1 MVRFRDISIKRKLT
15 AIIMFSSSIALLLS
29 CAALAT
35 YDWIS
40 SERALVRR
48 IGTMAEI
55 IGFNSTAALAFDNA
69 QDASETLSALRVEPH
84 VIAACIYDDEKNIF
98 AIYQRETLPFN
109 PPQAASDGNQFVD
122 NHLHLHRAIELDGQR
137 IGSVYILADLGEMQE
152 RLRRYVGIVAL
163 AVMISSLAAFLVG
176 SRLRD
181 QISTPLLDLAS
192 KMRIVSNDKD
202 YGVRAE
208 KYSEDELGEL
218 IDGFNAMLAQ
228 IQDRDAAIR
237 QARDELEN
245 KADELQVE
253 LAERRRIEA
262 QISASLAEKE
272 VLLKE
277 IHHRVKNNL
286 QVISSLLDLQAN
298 NIADA
303 RTVEMF
309 RDSQNR
315 VTSMGLIH
323 ERLYQASDL
332 SRIDFSEYIE
342 ELAKNLFYSYSGDAD
357 EIEISTSADEIFL
370 DVDTG
375 IPCGLIINELVS
387 NCLKYAFPAD
397 RGGRIEI
404 ELKKEAD
411 NQLLLVVRDDGVGL
425 PEGMDFRTTKSL
437 GLKLVSTL
445 VRQLKGKLQLSNDG
459 NGAEFKISFPANA

>member
-15 AIIMFSSSIALLLS
+15 VIIMFSSSIALLLS

-69 QDASETLSALRVEPH
+69 QDAGETLSALRVEPH
-84 VIAACIYDDEKNIF
+84 VIAACIYDDEKKIF
-98 AIYQRETLPFN
+98 AIYQRETQSFT
-109 PPQAASDGNQFVD
+109 PPQATPDGNQFID
-122 NHLHLHRAIELDGQR
+122 NHLHLYRAIELDGQQ
-137 IGSVYILADLGEMQE
+137 IGAVYILADLGEMQD

-163 AVMISSLAAFLVG
+163 AVMIASLAAFLVG

-192 KMRIVSNDKD
+192 KMRIVSSEKD
-202 YGVRAE
+202 YGVRAV

-237 QARDELEN
+237 LEHDELEN

-262 QISASLAEKE
+262 QISASLEEKE

-286 QVISSLLDLQAN
+286 QVISSLLDLQAS

-332 SRIDFSEYIE
+332 ARIDFSEYIE
-342 ELAKNLFYSYSGDAD
+342 DLSKNLFYSYSGDAAD
-357 EIEISTSADEIFL
+357 IEISTSADGIFL
-370 DVDTG
+370 DVDTS

-387 NCLKYAFPAD
+387 NSLKYAFPAG

-404 ELKKEAD
+404 ELGKD
-411 NQLLLVVRDDGVGL
+411 VDSQLLLVVRDDGIGL

-445 VRQLKGKLQLSNDG
+445 VRQLKGKLQLSSDG
-459 NGAEFKISFPANA
+459 NGAEFKISFPVNT